1 MTELKRKNI
10 INSIMDK
17 LEDHQ
22 YSEWENGFLEDI
34 MKQLQAGKDLSVKQI
49 DKLTDIIG
57 FDYLK

>member
-1 MTELKRKNI
+1 MTEHKRRNI
-10 INSIMDK
+10 INSIMNK

-34 MKQLQAGKDLSVKQI
+34 IKQLQSGKDLSVKQL

-57 FDYLK
+57 YDYLK